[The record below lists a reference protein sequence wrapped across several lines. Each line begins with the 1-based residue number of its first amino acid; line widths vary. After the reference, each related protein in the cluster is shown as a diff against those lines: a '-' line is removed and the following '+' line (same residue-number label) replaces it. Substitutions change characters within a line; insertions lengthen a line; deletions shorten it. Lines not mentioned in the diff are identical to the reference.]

1 MLDKRKIDAI
11 EYLIEDEKN
20 DVDIAKL
27 VGISPRQFARWKV
40 EDEFVKEWQKRTSE
54 IRHQAQ
60 KGFDVKL
67 EVAKSKLWEI
77 INDNV
82 DVRTREKAL
91 EYWINRSLGTPTN
104 KVETTTA
111 DNTNIDSNILEHLYN
126 NNPYNGNGQGE
137 MQENNEE
144 DNE

>member
-11 EYLIEDEKN
+11 EYLIEDEKK
-20 DVDIAKL
+20 DTEIAEL

-40 EDEFVKEWQKRTSE
+40 EDEFVKEWQKRTHE

-67 EVAKSKLWEI
+67 EIARSKLWEI
-77 INDNV
+77 INADV

-91 EYWINRSLGTPTN
+91 EYWINRSLGTPTS
-104 KVETTTA
+104 KVETTTQ
-111 DNTNIDSNILEHLYN
+111 DSKNVDSNILNQLYAN
-126 NNPYNGNGQGE
+126 ND
-137 MQENNEE
+137 NNDTEE
-144 DNE
+144 VAE